1 MAARLISREEV
12 VGGYPEAD
20 LTPLIEAN
28 LSKLLDAL
36 NKFRYAYGRPMMVS
50 SGLRTRQSNDQLSNS
65 GKNSAHLSGEA
76 CDFHD
81 IDRAITNFV
90 MARPAI
96 LEECGLYMEEPAATP
111 TWIHLGVRRPGSGN
125 RIFRPF

>member
-1 MAARLISREEV
+1 MISRDEV
-12 VGGYPEAD
+12 VGKYPPED
-20 LTPLIEAN
+20 ITPLISAN

-36 NKFRYAYGRPMMVS
+36 NKFRQLYGKPMIVS
-50 SGLRTRQSNDQLSNS
+50 SGLRTQQANDQLSNS

-81 IDRAITNFV
+81 LDRALTNWI
-90 MARPAI
+90 MASPQI
-96 LEECGLYMEEPAATP
+96 LVDCDLYMEDPSATP
-111 TWIHLGVRRPGSGN
+111 TWVHLSIRRPGSGN